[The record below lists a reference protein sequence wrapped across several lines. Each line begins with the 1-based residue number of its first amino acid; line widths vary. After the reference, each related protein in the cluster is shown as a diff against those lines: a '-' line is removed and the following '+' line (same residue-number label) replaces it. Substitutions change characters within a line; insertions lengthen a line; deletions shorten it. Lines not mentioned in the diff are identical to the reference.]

1 MRAILENVYAVL
13 IARLLLGTVFLFAS
27 IEKVADPNAF
37 AVSISY
43 YRLIGEPLTVIVA
56 TILPWMELICGLFLI
71 FGIMLKGSSLLVLLM
86 LLVFT
91 GGVVSGILRGLDISC
106 GCFSQDPNVG
116 RIGWMKVSENIALML
131 MSLLVLFARNTAVF
145 SCRRRLKM
153 PAR

>member
-1 MRAILENVYAVL
+1 MRAILDNVYAVL

-56 TILPWMELICGLFLI
+56 TIVPWMELICGLFLI
-71 FGIMLKGSSLLVLLM
+71 FGIMPKGSSLLVLFM
-86 LLVFT
+86 LLIFT
-91 GGVVSGILRGLDISC
+91 GGIVSGILRGLDISC

-116 RIGWMKVSENIALML
+116 KIGWMKVFENVALAV
-131 MSLLVLFARNTAVF
+131 MSLFVLFGRNTRPFLAEERPR
-145 SCRRRLKM
+145 SGT
-153 PAR
+153 P